1 MKIRTDK
8 TIYKFIIMVLFLI
21 LIFSIGLFSTIG
33 TAKINILDTFKIV
46 GSKIPLIKRYVSI
59 DHIPNS
65 AKTIIW
71 NIRIPRVLLGVLVGA
86 SLSMAGAAFQ
96 GMLKN
101 PMADPY
107 VIGVSSGAALG
118 ASLAIVLN
126 ISFKIPGISSISIF
140 AFIGGLIAVI
150 LVYNIAR
157 IRNQVPVTTLLL
169 AGIAVGQFFTAI
181 MSFLMMLDDRAMT
194 KIIYWTL
201 GSLSGK
207 GWDPIIKTSIPLILS
222 MIVINFFA
230 KDLNIMLTGEE
241 SAKSLGVDI
250 EKTKRYILLLG
261 TLITSLAVSISGI
274 IGFVGLII
282 PHIVRLL
289 LGPDHRI
296 LLPASALLGGV
307 FMIFTDTIARTII
320 SPVEIPVGII
330 TALFG
335 GPFFIY
341 LLRSRKK
348 NIQR

>member
-1 MKIRTDK
+1 MRKRINK
-8 TIYKFIIMVLFLI
+8 TNYKSIIIVLFLI
-21 LIFSIGLFSTIG
+21 LILSVGVFSTIG
-33 TAKINILDTFKIV
+33 TAKINILDIFKIV
-46 GSKIPLIKRYVSI
+46 GSNIPFIKRYISV
-59 DHIPNS
+59 DHISDS
-65 AKTIIW
+65 ARTIIW
-71 NIRIPRVLLGVLVGA
+71 NIRVPRVLLGVLVGA

-96 GMLKN
+96 GLLQN

-107 VIGVSSGAALG
+107 VIGISSGAALG
-118 ASLAIVLN
+118 ASIAIVFN
-126 ISFKIPGISSISIF
+126 IGFIIPGISSITIF
-140 AFIGGLIAVI
+140 AFAGALVAVT

-157 IRNQVPVTTLLL
+157 TRNKVPVHTLLL
-169 AGIAVGQFFTAI
+169 AGVAIGQFFTAI
-181 MSFLMMLDDRAMT
+181 MSFLMVIHDKAMT

-201 GSLSGK
+201 GSLAGK
-207 GWDPIIKTSIPLILS
+207 GWAPVIRVSIPLILS
-222 MIVINFFA
+222 MIIINFFA
-230 KDLNIMLTGEE
+230 RDLNIMITGEE
-241 SAKSLGVDI
+241 SAKSLGVNL
-250 EKTKRYILLLG
+250 ERTKKYILLLG
-261 TLITSLAVSISGI
+261 TLITSISVSISGI

-341 LLRSRKK
+341 LLIIRKK
-348 NIQR
+348 NI

>member
-71 NIRIPRVLLGVLVGA
+71 NIRIPKVLLGVLVGA

-107 VIGVSSGAALG
+107 VLGVSSGAALG
-118 ASLAIVLN
+118 VSLAIVLN

-296 LLPASALLGGV
+296 LLPASA
-307 FMIFTDTIARTII
+307 
-320 SPVEIPVGII
+320 
-330 TALFG
+330 
-335 GPFFIY
+335 
-341 LLRSRKK
+341 
-348 NIQR
+348 